1 MKQYNF
7 YFEDS
12 NSRVIVASTFI
23 NAYGALTQT
32 EKETVKTVYSCD
44 VTVVD

>member
-12 NSRVIVASTFI
+12 SNRVIVASKFI
-23 NAYGALTQT
+23 NAYGALTEN
-32 EKETVKTVYSCD
+32 EKETVKTVYSSD